1 MSGRN
6 GLAVMPGR
14 ARVLHVVPKTITY
27 TVERADGE
35 TVALAGY
42 CKGPSCPVPV
52 AIEVER
58 AWADWEAVQPD
69 ADARA
74 TMKPHAYL
82 AAVNG
87 AERMLR
93 RDLLI
98 AVILGLDMDAANVL
112 AADDG
117 EWEAILAEL
126 GWWTVSAAE
135 DGADPEA
142 TAPAETTTN
151 AAPTGAASSP
161 EQPQPIQASIS

>member
-27 TVERADGE
+27 TVEGADGE

-58 AWADWEAVQPD
+58 AWADWEAAQPD

-87 AERMLR
+87 AERLLR
-93 RDLLI
+93 RELLV
-98 AVILGLDMDAANVL
+98 AVIPGLDMDAANVL

-126 GWWTVSAAE
+126 GWWTVTAAE
-135 DGADPEA
+135 DDADPEA
-142 TAPAETTTN
+142 TAPVGATTV
-151 AAPTGAASSP
+151 APTGAASSP
-161 EQPQPIQASIS
+161 DLQPPTQASIS

>member
-6 GLAVMPGR
+6 GLAVLPGR

-58 AWADWEAVQPD
+58 AWAEWEAAQPD
-69 ADARA
+69 ANASA
-74 TMKPHAYL
+74 SMKPHAYL
-82 AAVNG
+82 AAINA

-93 RDLLI
+93 RELLI
-98 AVILGLDMDAANVL
+98 AAIPGLDMDAANVL

-117 EWEAILAEL
+117 EWESILAEL
-126 GWWTVSAAE
+126 GWWTAAAAE
-135 DGADPEA
+135 GDADPEA
-142 TAPAETTTN
+142 TAPA
-151 AAPTGAASSP
+151 ASAPTGAASSP
-161 EQPQPIQASIS
+161 DLQPPTQASMS